1 LGELSRSVRGGNV
14 CLYNTILVIDEII
27 WVCHKS
33 CSYDIIFAVFLREIC
48 SKKDLDGDKMKVTKE
63 DMENVAVLSR
73 LEIPAE
79 KEAQY
84 TQQLND
90 FLEYVENLSTVP
102 TDDIQPIAHV
112 LPISNVFR
120 DDVVKKSI
128 DRDLALSNAP
138 LKEDGYFKVP
148 KVLED

>member
-1 LGELSRSVRGGNV
+1 MGELSRSVRGGNV

-33 CSYDIIFAVFLREIC
+33 CSYDIILAVFLREIC

>member
-1 LGELSRSVRGGNV
+1 MLIKFNERVYCAISSAIKSIAPWTYISGTSSGAGGSRQK
-14 CLYNTILVIDEII
+14 T
-27 WVCHKS
+27 
-33 CSYDIIFAVFLREIC
+33 
-48 SKKDLDGDKMKVTKE
+48 
-63 DMENVAVLSR
+63 VAVLSR

-120 DDVVKKSI
+120 DDVVKKN
-128 DRDLALSNAP
+128 L
-138 LKEDGYFKVP
+138 
-148 KVLED
+148 